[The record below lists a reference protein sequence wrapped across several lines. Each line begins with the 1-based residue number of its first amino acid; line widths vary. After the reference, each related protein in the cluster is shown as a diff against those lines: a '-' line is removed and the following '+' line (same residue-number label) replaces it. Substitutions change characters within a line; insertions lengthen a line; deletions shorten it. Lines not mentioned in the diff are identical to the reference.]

1 MWNDLFAA
9 VALLLV
15 FEGIMPF
22 IKPDKW
28 RQYLKIIVEQP
39 DKTLRIMG
47 LVSMLLGAF
56 LLILVR
62 SFDTT

>member
-22 IKPDKW
+22 ANPGKW
-28 RQYLKIIVEQP
+28 RQYLKLIVEQP
-39 DKTLRIMG
+39 DKNLRIMG
-47 LVSMLLGAF
+47 LMSMLFGAF
-56 LLILVR
+56 LLIIVR
-62 SFDTT
+62 SFDMA